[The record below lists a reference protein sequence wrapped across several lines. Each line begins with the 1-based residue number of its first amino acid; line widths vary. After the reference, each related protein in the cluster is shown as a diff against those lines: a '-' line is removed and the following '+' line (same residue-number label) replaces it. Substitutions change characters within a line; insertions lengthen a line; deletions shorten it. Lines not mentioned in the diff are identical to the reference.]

1 MPAPPPAPHTPPG
14 PFEAPAISVEELSPG
29 ERAVALYASAMPDG
43 YRFRQGDGPQ
53 VVAWIVQGAA
63 RLGLEELYRAAA
75 YARSHRVLRMAHLLT
90 AEQARAHSDRFGSP
104 RRLDRAGAVAAAVAG
119 SGRVP
124 VSGAALAR
132 SGRPLVEGACVCGGT
147 GWFDVHFE
155 PLDPA
160 AVVSRNCPA
169 HNPEGRTPHPAG
181 GPVRRRPPTV
191 SGGGP
196 SYWWG

>member
-1 MPAPPPAPHTPPG
+1 MPASPHVPHAAPG
-14 PFEAPAISVEELSPG
+14 PFEGPAVSVEELSHG

-53 VVAWIVQGAA
+53 VAAWIVQGAA

-75 YARSHRVLRMAHLLT
+75 YARSHLVLRMARLLT
-90 AEQARAHSDRFGSP
+90 AEQARAHSARFSSP
-104 RRLDRAGAVAAAVAG
+104 RRLDRAGAVAATVQAG
-119 SGRVP
+119 SGRIP

-132 SGRPLVEGACVCGGT
+132 SRRPMVEGACVCGGT
-147 GWFDVHFE
+147 GWFDVRFE

-169 HNPEGRTPHPAG
+169 HNPEGRTPRPAG
-181 GPVRRRPPTV
+181 GPACRTLPGGARR
-191 SGGGP
+191 
-196 SYWWG
+196 